1 MDMGENPIRE
11 GQRDSLSDHVEVNHQ
26 SEAGNRAQS
35 ETSSVEVTLAQSLPG
50 GVSPRRALR

>member
-1 MDMGENPIRE
+1 MDVGENPIRE

-35 ETSSVEVTLAQSLPG
+35 ETSSVEVTS
-50 GVSPRRALR
+50 RANREPL